1 MDDVTNTWRT
11 TTTIHFI
18 IRTKVFCEG
27 DGCGACCIGNL
38 CASGC
43 KGDGCG
49 DGCTGFRC
57 ADGCVDS
64 AGNVGPNAENPAA
77 QCGCGAAGTVNTCT
91 SNKKKKTVD
100 TCAQPKSK
108 KGKSKGK
115 SAKSMTSKSKSS
127 KSTKAP
133 KKGRAAA
140 LEAKQAQAVRL
151 EVGAG
156 VALVG
161 MIGFVA
167 LVATKLRASVV
178 PGADAA
184 HLLAAT
190 ATAPLATA
198 AEASPGIV

>member
-1 MDDVTNTWRT
+1 MTGSLCFTPKYFPKQAIKEIL
-11 TTTIHFI
+11 IHGAQGK
-18 IRTKVFCEG
+18 TK
-27 DGCGACCIGNL
+27 I
-38 CASGC
+38 
-43 KGDGCG
+43 
-49 DGCTGFRC
+49 
-57 ADGCVDS
+57 
-64 AGNVGPNAENPAA
+64 
-77 QCGCGAAGTVNTCT
+77 
-91 SNKKKKTVD
+91 
-100 TCAQPKSK
+100 KSK
-108 KGKSKGK
+108 S
-115 SAKSMTSKSKSS
+115 SKSKSS

-133 KKGRAAA
+133 RKRRAAAA

-161 MIGFVA
+161 MVGFVA